1 MKNNFKTLYSVCAL
15 SLLLG
20 GSLNAQTDPSYRQ
33 YRFNALTLNPAQAG
47 ANSYNDVSVL
57 GSQYWVG
64 MPGAPQTATISGNF
78 KLFDNFGLGGTIVAD
93 ENGPVHSIN
102 TSLVGA
108 YHLKLTDK
116 LKLSVGLK
124 MSAINYNVVT
134 SELATTT
141 AGDPD
146 MLENLTTGLSYNA
159 GFGILLYSKKFY
171 FGFSKPRVAA
181 MRFNRMD
188 MSMYVDKK
196 SGYIAYTGVDVKL
209 GNKLE
214 LRPSVMTMF
223 GNGGP
228 LSLDVNAIFTHNN
241 LVDFGVTY
249 HLKGGVGAI
258 VGLNIKDKLYV
269 GYSYTYP
276 LNRLNTVTTQS
287 HEIGLRLKFGKEAK
301 SADSP
306 RFFN

>member
-1 MKNNFKTLYSVCAL
+1 MKNNFKTIYSICAL
-15 SLLLG
+15 SLILG

-78 KLFDNFGLGGTIVAD
+78 KLFDNFGLGGAIVAD
-93 ENGPVHSIN
+93 ENGPVHSFN
-102 TSLVGA
+102 ASLIGA

-228 LSLDVNAIFTHNN
+228 LSLDFNAIFTHNN
-241 LVDFGVTY
+241 LVDFGATY

-287 HEIGLRLKFGKEAK
+287 HELGLRLKFGKEAK